1 MKRRVRTTAATLVLT
16 TGVALMTIALPAM
29 AQNADP
35 LPLRFEDVDTRDHP
49 QVTITV
55 GVPSELVGTEI
66 ASEAFTVTENG
77 TVVDAAVE
85 AVPSDDL
92 EVVLVLDVSG
102 SMTGGP
108 LSAAQSAALSF
119 IDEMPPGVRVA
130 VVTFADTTAVA
141 SSFTSD
147 ADNTTAAVLGLN
159 AAGETALYDGLLIA
173 AEQFNPTA
181 RARRIVILLSDGG
194 DTVSQTTLE
203 TALVAMLG
211 QEVSFYAIELQTPE
225 NDSEALARL
234 ATATKGTVV
243 PATDP
248 AALQGIFAEIAD
260 QLTNQYLLS
269 YVSETFGTVEVT
281 VAVEVEG
288 SIASGSQTLRL
299 PPAPAPAVET
309 ETDPVASSGAV
320 TEPDL
325 AVVRPGSLVQLTLWQ
340 ESMAFYLGTVLILA
354 GLGGAFFAA
363 RGARARGRSVLA
375 EEHSDRLTETS
386 TPGLRVLAD
395 RAIEF
400 ADRSLQGERGGRL
413 NKQLDQAGVSMR
425 PAEFAV
431 LTAIGAIVGLA
442 LGYIVFGI
450 PGGVVGAIVALIL
463 IRFVIGRKADKRK
476 AAFAEQLPDALHLM
490 GGSLRSGFGLLQA
503 IDVIAAESP
512 SPTAEE
518 FQRVKVE
525 VHLGRDMDE
534 ALHAM
539 AERVGSEDFQ
549 WVSEGIQIHR
559 EVGGDIAEIIDSVTA
574 TIRSRNQIRRRIR
587 SLSAEGRISAIIL
600 VALPIVLFVMIS
612 LVNPAYIGELTTSSL
627 GRTLIMGGLVGLVV
641 GTVWIKRIIRLE
653 F

>member
-1 MKRRVRTTAATLVLT
+1 MKRRVRTTAATLVVT
-16 TGVALMTIALPAM
+16 TGVALMIALPAM

-35 LPLRFEDVDTRDHP
+35 LPLRFEDVDTTGHP

-66 ASEAFTVTENG
+66 PPEAFIITENG

-102 SMTGGP
+102 SMTGSP

-119 IDEMPPGVRVA
+119 IDEMPRGVRVA
-130 VVTFADTTAVA
+130 VVTFANTTAVA

-147 ADNTTAAVLGLN
+147 ADSTAAAVLGLN

-173 AEQFNPTA
+173 AEQFDPTS

-234 ATATKGTVV
+234 ATATNGTVV
-243 PATDP
+243 AATDP
-248 AALQGIFAEIAD
+248 AALEGIFAEIAD

-269 YVSETFGTVEVT
+269 YVSDQFGTVEVT
-281 VAVEVEG
+281 VAVEVDG
-288 SIASGSQTLRL
+288 SIASASQTVRL
-299 PPAPAPAVET
+299 PPAPAPEAET
-309 ETDPVASSGAV
+309 ETDPAASAEAV
-320 TEPDL
+320 TEPEL
-325 AVVRPGSLVQLTLWQ
+325 PVVRPGSLVQLTLWQ
-340 ESMAFYLGTVLILA
+340 ENVAFYLATLLILA
-354 GLGGAFFAA
+354 GLGGVFLAT
-363 RGARARGRSVLA
+363 RGARARGKSVLA
-375 EEHSDRLTETS
+375 EEHSDRPTETS
-386 TPGLRVLAD
+386 TPALRALAD
-395 RAIEF
+395 RAIEL
-400 ADRSLQGERGGRL
+400 ADRSLQGERRGRL
-413 NKQLDQAGVSMR
+413 NQQLDQAGVSMR

-442 LGYIVFGI
+442 LGYIIFGI
-450 PGGVVGAIVALIL
+450 AGGVVGAIVALIL
-463 IRFVIGRKADKRK
+463 IRFVIGRKTDKRK

-539 AERVGSEDFQ
+539 AKRVGSEDFE

-587 SLSAEGRISAIIL
+587 SLSAEGRISAIVL
-600 VALPIVLFVMIS
+600 VVLPIALFVIIS

-627 GRTLIMGGLVGLVV
+627 GRTLIMGAVV
-641 GTVWIKRIIRLE
+641 GMVVGIVWIKRIIRLE